1 MPKAT
6 SISSIPPI
14 KQLTIQVK
22 GGKAGPNLDAIVGI
36 LKRNFTR
43 LRCPGC
49 LSGLNRLVIED
60 IVARTIR

>member
-6 SISSIPPI
+6 SIGGLPPI
-14 KQLTIQVK
+14 KQLNIQVK
-22 GGKAGPNLDAIVGI
+22 GGKAAPNFDAIVGI
-36 LKRNFTR
+36 LRRNFTR

-60 IVARTIR
+60 IVARSIR